1 MACFRF
7 QESALYWRSVVCCGG
22 FFVVLSIV
30 GCPEKYCRRNVEV
43 HGFSPSLPLAR
54 KKQLLTLFEMEEGLR
69 RWFHSVTHGNLS
81 RIYLDRYCAPWRDHT
96 QIVDA
101 CWTKIAWTTAGFA
114 LGVFD
119 RLPRDEVIDAEFQ
132 QNSLLYL
139 LKKILLLEIL

>member
-81 RIYLDRYCAPWRDHT
+81 RIYLDRYCAPWRDHKSST
-96 QIVDA
+96 LVEQKSLERLLRVLLLGFSTGFFHA
-101 CWTKIAWTTAGFA
+101 TRSSMQSSSKTAF
-114 LGVFD
+114 FT
-119 RLPRDEVIDAEFQ
+119 
-132 QNSLLYL
+132 Y
-139 LKKILLLEIL
+139 LKKFYC